1 MYILVLAV
9 VSGHNIMDYGAIPT
23 SSSTEACFRNA
34 AAIESA
40 FAAAIRADDTGDREV
55 LIPAGEFYSMPFQ
68 ADNAA
73 NITFTIEGVL
83 RASSNNKD
91 WPVRAGESGADV
103 LNFITFVDMD
113 NLTIQ
118 GNGVI
123 DGQGFMWW

>member
-1 MYILVLAV
+1 
-9 VSGHNIMDYGAIPT
+9 MDYGAIPT

-40 FAAAIRADDTGDREV
+40 FAAAIDADLDTGDREV
-55 LIPAGEFYSMPFQ
+55 LIPVGEFYSMPFQ